1 MKKWYCYTEAQGSLS
16 PASKVFKVA
25 VGDCQ
30 RDQVKKA
37 LLDCYALDCGFYFRQ
52 WDQDTEFE
60 LISRQQGYH
69 DVTGVC
75 PFGFQVVYVNI
86 HMLYKAIMNGD
97 ILDLDNDT
105 SYYKA
110 LFRDLS
116 KLSPVF
122 FAAHS
127 SFRKS
132 APALTEKEKNLSVR
146 CGSEGMKAAFGF
158 SLIFALFLL
167 GAMLEGIEHLFY

>member
-1 MKKWYCYTEAQGSLS
+1 MKKWYCYTEVQGSLS
-16 PASKVFKVA
+16 PTSKVFKVA

-75 PFGFQVVYVNI
+75 PFGFQVIYVNI
-86 HMLYKAIMNGD
+86 HMLYRAIMEGN
-97 ILDLDNDT
+97 IQNLDNNS

-110 LFRDLS
+110 LFRDLT
-116 KLSPVF
+116 KLSPTF
-122 FAAHS
+122 FAANS
-127 SFRKS
+127 SFKKS
-132 APALTEKEKNLSVR
+132 ALALTEKEKNLSFR
-146 CGSEGMKAAFGF
+146 SSSEGIQAACGF
-158 SLIFALFLL
+158 VLILALFLL
-167 GAMLEGIEHLFY
+167 GSMLQGIEQLFY

>member
-1 MKKWYCYTEAQGSLS
+1 MKKWYCYTEVQGALS
-16 PASKVFKVA
+16 PTSKVFKVA

-60 LISRQQGYH
+60 LISRQQGFH
-69 DVTGVC
+69 DVTNVC

-86 HMLYKAIMNGD
+86 HMLYQAIMNGNVQN
-97 ILDLDNDT
+97 LDNNT
-105 SYYKA
+105 AYYKA
-110 LFRDLS
+110 LFRDIT
-116 KLSPVF
+116 KLSPFF
-122 FAAHS
+122 FAANS
-127 SFRKS
+127 PLKKS

-146 CGSEGMKAAFGF
+146 SGSEGIRAACGF
-158 SLIFALFLL
+158 VLILALFLL
-167 GAMLEGIEHLFY
+167 GSMLQGIEQMFY

>member
-1 MKKWYCYTEAQGSLS
+1 MKKWYCYTEVQGSLS

-52 WDQDTEFE
+52 WDNDTEFE
-60 LISRQQGYH
+60 LISRQKGYN
-69 DVTGVC
+69 DVTHVC

-86 HMLYKAIMNGD
+86 HMLYRAIMNGD
-97 ILDLDNDT
+97 IQNLDNNT
-105 SYYKA
+105 AYYKA
-110 LFRDLS
+110 LFRDLT
-116 KLSPVF
+116 KLSPF
-122 FAAHS
+122 FFSANS
-127 SFRKS
+127 PLKKS

-146 CGSEGMKAAFGF
+146 SGSEGIKAVFGF
-158 SLIFALFLL
+158 SLILALFLL
-167 GAMLEGIEHLFY
+167 GSILEGIERMFY